1 MSCCVLPVKLR
12 MSGQLRVTVTG
23 LIRTLFLFLLSVI
36 PSHFLSAEYPRQ
48 PHTTSL
54 SFLAHRPSDGC
65 YPASPLPL
73 AWNHLGLIS
82 AQHVG
87 LQTSQGQN
95 PKGRVV
101 CSGIRELGLHPGKY
115 ILEPVISPQLPEG
128 KKNMLMKLCHRP
140 LSACE
145 DCRGVTRHSA

>member
-82 AQHVG
+82 AQASSAETCVIG
-87 LQTSQGQN
+87 PSLLSTLGFRL
-95 PKGRVV
+95 PKGRIQKVGLYAV
-101 CSGIRELGLHPGKY
+101 ASGNLGSIPAS
-115 ILEPVISPQLPEG
+115 ISLSQSF
-128 KKNMLMKLCHRP
+128 P
-140 LSACE
+140 LSFLKVRRIC
-145 DCRGVTRHSA
+145 S